1 MTQHYLSPFFSA
13 QAVAIIGA
21 STKEGS
27 VGHRLLYNMIEA
39 GYKGRLYPVNPRY
52 EEILGKACYPGIGA
66 IPDQVEMAV
75 IATPA
80 ATVPDILRTCGEKNI
95 RNVVVI
101 SAGFSEAG
109 AGKQGQ
115 LLEKEMLEVARRYG
129 IRIIGPNCLGI
140 MRPSNGINATFGY
153 DSAHQGK
160 LALVS
165 QSGAI
170 CTAILDW
177 AKSQGIG
184 FSTVVS
190 IGDASDIDFGEV
202 LDYLAMD
209 PQTSSILLYVEGLN
223 DARAFLSGLKAAAR
237 IKPVILIKSG
247 RHEASS
253 KAAMSHTGAMVGGD
267 DVFDAAIE
275 RTGVVRVYTISH
287 LFSAARILS
296 ANTSFRGSRLA
307 IVTNAGG
314 PGVMATDRAE
324 DLGVSLVDLSEE
336 TISKMDAVLP
346 AHWSRANPVDIL
358 GDADPNR
365 YADAVRIC
373 LEDRSVDGVL
383 IILTPQATTEPTK
396 VAEQVIDAV
405 KKTHKPILAAWTGG
419 DRVQEARRLFAKAG
433 IPHFNTP
440 EMGVG
445 AFSFMA
451 KFHQNQ
457 KLLMQA
463 PEPVPGDTPLD
474 VSGARMI
481 IEGVMAEG
489 RKTLTAQESKSVL
502 AAFHIP
508 VNPTIT
514 VRSAQEALI
523 AAESL
528 GYPVVLKVNMAEF
541 SHKSDIGGVRLNI
554 VMAQSVRENF
564 IELEEVV
571 KAQNPE
577 IEEVI
582 MTVEPMYRSAHARE
596 LLVGVVRDPVFGPAI
611 SVGMGGTMVEI
622 LQDKAVGLPP
632 LNRSV
637 ANRMLSRTKAGK
649 LIKAFRNMPA
659 VNEEAL
665 MHTLM
670 RISDMVSHL
679 PEVLE
684 LDINPLIVDERGVM
698 AVDGRIKVGRSK
710 NLMPYEHMAIHPYPS
725 ELEESWH
732 LPSGLNVI
740 VRPIKPEDANIEQ
753 DFVRNLSEQSRFFRF
768 MRVMQELTPEMLARF
783 TQIDYDREMA
793 FIALSD
799 GPTGTTELGVCRY
812 VTNPDGDSA
821 EFALVVADAYQGK
834 GIGTK
839 LMQALMTTAKNR
851 GLKML
856 EGEVLT
862 QNRPMRGLMS
872 KLGFVEEPVPDDDE
886 LVHVYKRL

>member
-1 MTQHYLSPFFSA
+1 
-13 QAVAIIGA
+13 
-21 STKEGS
+21 
-27 VGHRLLYNMIEA
+27 
-39 GYKGRLYPVNPRY
+39 
-52 EEILGKACYPGIGA
+52 
-66 IPDQVEMAV
+66 
-75 IATPA
+75 
-80 ATVPDILRTCGEKNI
+80 
-95 RNVVVI
+95 
-101 SAGFSEAG
+101 
-109 AGKQGQ
+109 
-115 LLEKEMLEVARRYG
+115 
-129 IRIIGPNCLGI
+129 
-140 MRPSNGINATFGY
+140 
-153 DSAHQGK
+153 
-160 LALVS
+160 
-165 QSGAI
+165 
-170 CTAILDW
+170 
-177 AKSQGIG
+177 
-184 FSTVVS
+184 
-190 IGDASDIDFGEV
+190 
-202 LDYLAMD
+202 
-209 PQTSSILLYVEGLN
+209 
-223 DARAFLSGLKAAAR
+223 
-237 IKPVILIKSG
+237 
-247 RHEASS
+247 
-253 KAAMSHTGAMVGGD
+253 
-267 DVFDAAIE
+267 
-275 RTGVVRVYTISH
+275 
-287 LFSAARILS
+287 
-296 ANTSFRGSRLA
+296 
-307 IVTNAGG
+307 
-314 PGVMATDRAE
+314 
-324 DLGVSLVDLSEE
+324 
-336 TISKMDAVLP
+336 
-346 AHWSRANPVDIL
+346 
-358 GDADPNR
+358 
-365 YADAVRIC
+365 
-373 LEDRSVDGVL
+373 
-383 IILTPQATTEPTK
+383 
-396 VAEQVIDAV
+396 
-405 KKTHKPILAAWTGG
+405 
-419 DRVQEARRLFAKAG
+419 
-433 IPHFNTP
+433 
-440 EMGVG
+440 
-445 AFSFMA
+445 MA

-564 IELEEVV
+564 IELEESV

-577 IEEVI
+577 VEEVI

-670 RISDMVSHL
+670 RISDLVSHL

-698 AVDGRIKVGRSK
+698 AVDGRIKVERSK

-740 VRPIKPEDANIEQ
+740 VRPIKPEDATIEQ

-793 FIALSD
+793 FIAISER
-799 GPTGTTELGVCRY
+799 PTGTTELGVARY

-839 LMQALMTTAKNR
+839 LMQALMKTAKNR

-856 EGEVLT
+856 EGEVLN
-862 QNRPMRGLMS
+862 QNRPMRGLMG
-872 KLGFVEEPVPDDDE
+872 KLGFFEEPVPDDDD
-886 LVHVYKRL
+886 LVRVYKRL